1 MHRNCQMFQQGE
13 KVYFIRENENKRQ
26 YPVLPVS
33 ENIKKK
39 KSLNNFNVV
48 DFIDLWIVS
57 VATTKESIK
66 SVYIFITEMPI
77 IGRHFQR

>member
-39 KSLNNFNVV
+39 K
-48 DFIDLWIVS
+48 
-57 VATTKESIK
+57 K
-66 SVYIFITEMPI
+66 IT
-77 IGRHFQR
+77 

>member
-39 KSLNNFNVV
+39 NHLTILMLLTLLTYGLCQSQQ
-48 DFIDLWIVS
+48 
-57 VATTKESIK
+57 
-66 SVYIFITEMPI
+66 
-77 IGRHFQR
+77 QRKV

>member
-1 MHRNCQMFQQGE
+1 MRIKDSILC
-13 KVYFIRENENKRQ
+13 Y
-26 YPVLPVS
+26 VLPVS
-33 ENIKKK
+33 ENIKK

-57 VATTKESIK
+57 VSTTKESIK